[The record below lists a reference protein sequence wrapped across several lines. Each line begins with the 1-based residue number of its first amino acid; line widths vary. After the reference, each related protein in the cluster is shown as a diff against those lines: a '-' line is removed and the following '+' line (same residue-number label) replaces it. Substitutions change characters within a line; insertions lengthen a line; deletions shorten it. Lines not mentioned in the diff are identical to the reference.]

1 MRILDEFWYGNVDPA
16 KYDTSRCRE
25 YRELQQL
32 ILKQEDQLLEG
43 MTEEQK
49 ELFMKYADNV
59 SEMHSLAERILF
71 KCSFRLG
78 ARMMIE
84 VMEEES

>member
-16 KYDTSRCRE
+16 KYDTSRCKE

-32 ILKQEDQLLEG
+32 ILKQEDQLLES

-59 SEMHSLAERILF
+59 SEMHSIVERMVF
-71 KCSFRLG
+71 VSSFRLG
-78 ARMMIE
+78 ARMMME